1 MTHWIVDLMMHS
13 LFLSFIVAGGF
24 TLIYHQ
30 AKKEK
35 RKGILHV
42 FLFAFYMCNLFY
54 ITVVREGFFTNETG
68 VINLIPMVQMLE
80 NYKHAALQYP
90 LQSFMYLVYNIL
102 GNIVWF
108 MPFGYMLH
116 NFVKRISLKK
126 VILYSFMLSFY
137 IELGQYVL
145 RVGISDIDD
154 IILNT
159 LGGMLGYIVYRW
171 LHTERKKDEH

>member
-1 MTHWIVDLMMHS
+1 M
-13 LFLSFIVAGGF
+13 F
-24 TLIYHQ
+24 
-30 AKKEK
+30 
-35 RKGILHV
+35 
-42 FLFAFYMCNLFY
+42 
-54 ITVVREGFFTNETG
+54 
-68 VINLIPMVQMLE
+68 E
-80 NYKHAALQYP
+80 NYQHAALQYP
-90 LQSFMYLVYNIL
+90 LQSFMYLVYNII
-102 GNIVWF
+102 GNIIWF

-116 NFVKRISLKK
+116 HFVNRINVKR

-159 LGGMLGYIVYRW
+159 LGGLLGYLLYRW